1 METMEMGKSLNEY
14 MQPEN
19 VKEGFVIDDLKKAE
33 WALKKIAEHK
43 AACKRIDEF
52 ADGEIA
58 KIQDWAHEQTK
69 SHEDDIKYFE
79 SLLMP
84 FAASELQGKKTKTIK
99 LPAGK
104 MSFKKNTTYE
114 RDEKAVLEFVKENG
128 MGEYLKV
135 KETLDWAG
143 FKKNCTA
150 TDDGKLVTADGEI
163 VPSVVVL
170 NSEKFSVEV

>member
-114 RDEKAVLEFVKENG
+114 RDEKAVALGLLYMSWGIVLKKQCHKFEKQKKLFMSAVLLANRCGGQVAIMARMKE
-128 MGEYLKV
+128 
-135 KETLDWAG
+135 A
-143 FKKNCTA
+143 
-150 TDDGKLVTADGEI
+150 
-163 VPSVVVL
+163 VL
-170 NSEKFSVEV
+170 INL